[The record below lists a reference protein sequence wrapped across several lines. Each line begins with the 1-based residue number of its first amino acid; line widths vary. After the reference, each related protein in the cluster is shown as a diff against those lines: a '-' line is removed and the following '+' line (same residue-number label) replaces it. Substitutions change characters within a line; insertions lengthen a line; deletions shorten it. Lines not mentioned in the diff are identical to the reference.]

1 MNTKGMIGA
10 LLVAPLLASLGG
22 CVAPGGQQQGFG
34 STQAANANSP
44 CTPSASDSLI
54 STGRSLL
61 SIANSVLETKQ
72 SLSGD
77 STTYAQRVKA
87 AESAQ
92 KVEKG
97 NQMMDQLASLSGSS
111 SSPCTAAAGQTS
123 ASR

>member
-10 LLVAPLLASLGG
+10 LLVAPLLATLGG

-34 STQAANANSP
+34 SPQAANANSP
-44 CTPSASDSLI
+44 CTPSASDNLI

-72 SLSGD
+72 NLSGD
-77 STTYAQRVKA
+77 SATYAQRVKA

-92 KVEKG
+92 KVDKG
-97 NQMMDQLASLSGSS
+97 NQMMDQLAGLTGSGN
-111 SSPCTAAAGQTS
+111 SPCAAPVAQTS

>member
-10 LLVAPLLASLGG
+10 LLVAPLLAALGG

-44 CTPSASDSLI
+44 CTPSASDNLI

-72 SLSGD
+72 NLSGD

-111 SSPCTAAAGQTS
+111 ASPCTAAAGQTS